1 MFSLRLFLFGV
12 PRVEREGQAVSIRR
26 RKVWALL
33 AYLAVTGQPHS
44 RDALATMFWPE
55 NDQSSAL
62 ANLRRDLSRLKRA
75 VGDEVLDVDRLQV
88 GLVSPAHPSAGS
100 GQGVWLDVEAFK
112 GRLAAVQAHGHAP
125 GELCAECMEAL
136 TQAVSLYSDD
146 FMAGFSLPDSL
157 EFDEWQFFQAEG
169 LRRSFGEALQRLVQ
183 WHTGQAEFEQ
193 GVEYARRWVAL
204 DPLHEEAQRQL
215 MRLYAWS
222 GQQAAAVR
230 QYQECARLLEEELGV
245 EPEPET
251 VALYEAIRT
260 RQLPPP
266 DEAEKTWPTPAA
278 LAELAPQARYVL
290 EERLAVGGY
299 GEVYRGRD
307 RLTDQ
312 PVAIKR
318 LRPELVARDPK
329 FLTRFVREGE
339 ALRRLDHPNIVKM
352 LATFEHE
359 GQHHIVMEYV
369 PGGTLRD
376 LLQEQSPLPLERTLD
391 IALELADALARAH
404 HLHVVHRDL
413 KPGNVLLAADG
424 TPRLTDFGMA
434 RLEREDTRLTLTGAI
449 IGSPAYLSPE
459 AARGEELDARSDV
472 WSFGAMLFEMLSGHP
487 PFEEERLTPLLV
499 SILQEPVPEIV
510 RYCPDLPRALGDLL
524 RGMLAKER
532 ERRIVSM
539 REVAAALEAIR
550 GGRPDSVSIPER
562 RGADQAHLVGQARE
576 SEGRRGEGAAL
587 PSPPHNLP
595 HHATPFVGREEELA
609 DIRRLLRE
617 EPACRLLTL
626 VGPGGI
632 GKTRLALEAAEG
644 TLDAFSDGVFFVP
657 LASVGGIEFMVAAV
671 AEAVD
676 CEFSRGVAPKSQLLK
691 HLVGKR
697 LLLVADNLEH
707 LLEGVDL
714 FSEILSAAPQ
724 ARLLVTSRERLH
736 LQEEWIYEVQ
746 GLPCPE
752 AVDDPADLQAY
763 GAARLFVERARQ
775 ADVNFGLSAEDVP
788 ALVRVCKLVDGMPL
802 ALELAAAWARSMS
815 LSEIAREV
823 ERNLDFLSTSMR
835 NVPERHRS
843 LKVVFEQSWERLT
856 DAEQEVL
863 SRLSVFQG
871 GCSREAAEVV
881 AGATLPLLASLG
893 DKSLLH
899 RADSGRYEMHGLI
912 HQFAA
917 EQLAADQAGRQAL
930 QDRHCTY
937 YGSFLE
943 GRIPAMEG
951 DRQREAL
958 AEVAVE
964 IDNVRAGWRY
974 ALTHLRL
981 DVLRAYH
988 WGLGMFFWLRGWFEE
1003 ARDTFEAAA
1012 EVLECEPDVVE
1023 CQEMLVQILVSFST
1037 HCQFLGQTEPAEAA
1051 LKKGLAVAERLNRP
1065 ALVAAVL
1072 DRQARLSAEQGAY
1085 VRARMLGARALSIY
1099 EELDDPVRAA
1109 HVLTHQGAVSLHLQE
1124 YETARRQLQASVA
1137 RHRRMNKLPDLMMG
1151 LSQMARV
1158 LFRTGAYAEAQEY
1171 LEEVVAIC
1179 ERMNTPI
1186 HASVYNNLGQVAE
1199 AQGKYE
1205 LAREHYLASLAYSER
1220 VRNEPRRGTPLAY
1233 LGNLARIAGD
1243 FEEAWRLLHEG
1254 LEIHRKYVSVREVAR
1269 DIYLLGLLAQAEGD
1283 ASAAQE
1289 RFDDSYTLYE
1299 ADENRHG
1306 MALALHGL
1314 GEVALGRDEL
1324 SRLRS
1329 ATRDEL
1335 PRLRSATRDELP
1347 RLRSAARDELE
1358 RARGYLKRAL
1368 ELAAGIGA
1376 HPVTGQ
1382 ILLGWARYRLARGE
1396 TEEGLYL
1403 LAFVGAQTPAHH
1415 ETRERA
1421 RALWAE
1427 RSAALAPGELAEIQS
1442 RAGGA
1447 TLADVVAR
1455 YLAAEA
1461 EPVLHKV

>member
-12 PRVEREGQAVSIRR
+12 PRAERAGQAVPIRR

-33 AYLAVTGQPHS
+33 TYLAVTGQPHS

-75 VGDEVLDVDRLQV
+75 VGDEVLEVDRLQI
-88 GLVSPAHPSAGS
+88 GLVRQTDPSTSS
-100 GQGVWLDVEAFK
+100 GQGLWLDVEAFK

-125 GELCAECMEAL
+125 AELCAECVEAL
-136 TQAVSLYSDD
+136 TQAVSLYTDD
-146 FMAGFSLPDSL
+146 FMAGFSLPDSR

-169 LRRSFGEALQRLVQ
+169 LRQSFAEALEQLVG

-215 MRLYAWS
+215 MQLYAWS
-222 GQQAAAVR
+222 GQQAAALR

-251 VALYEAIRT
+251 TALYEAIRT
-260 RQLPPP
+260 KQSSPPP
-266 DEAEKTWPTPAA
+266 
-278 LAELAPQARYVL
+278 PQSL
-290 EERLAVGGY
+290 
-299 GEVYRGRD
+299 
-307 RLTDQ
+307 
-312 PVAIKR
+312 P
-318 LRPELVARDPK
+318 
-329 FLTRFVREGE
+329 
-339 ALRRLDHPNIVKM
+339 
-352 LATFEHE
+352 
-359 GQHHIVMEYV
+359 
-369 PGGTLRD
+369 
-376 LLQEQSPLPLERTLD
+376 SPLRFAGRT
-391 IALELADALARAH
+391 APAGGMSA
-404 HLHVVHRDL
+404 
-413 KPGNVLLAADG
+413 PSG
-424 TPRLTDFGMA
+424 TVA
-434 RLEREDTRLTLTGAI
+434 
-449 IGSPAYLSPE
+449 PA
-459 AARGEELDARSDV
+459 
-472 WSFGAMLFEMLSGHP
+472 
-487 PFEEERLTPLLV
+487 
-499 SILQEPVPEIV
+499 
-510 RYCPDLPRALGDLL
+510 
-524 RGMLAKER
+524 
-532 ERRIVSM
+532 
-539 REVAAALEAIR
+539 
-550 GGRPDSVSIPER
+550 
-562 RGADQAHLVGQARE
+562 
-576 SEGRRGEGAAL
+576 
-587 PSPPHNLP
+587 PPHNLP
-595 HHATPFVGREEELA
+595 PQATPFVGREEELA
-609 DIRRLLRE
+609 DIGRLLRE

-644 TLDAFSDGVFFVP
+644 MLDAFSDGVYFVP
-657 LASVGGIEFMVAAV
+657 LASVGGTEFMVAAI
-671 AEAVD
+671 AQAID
-676 CEFSRGVAPKSQLLK
+676 FDFSSGVPPRLQLLN
-691 HLVGKR
+691 HLRAKR
-697 LLLVADNLEH
+697 LLLVVDNLEH
-707 LLEGVDL
+707 LLEGVGL

-736 LQEEWIYEVQ
+736 LQEEWVYEVQ

-763 GAARLFVERARQ
+763 SAACLFLERARQ
-775 ADVNFGLSAEDVP
+775 ADANFDLSAEEIP
-788 ALVRVCKLVDGMPL
+788 ALVRICQLVAGMPL
-802 ALELAAAWARSMS
+802 GLELAAAWARSMS
-815 LSEIAREV
+815 CREIAAEIA
-823 ERNLDFLSTSMR
+823 RNLDFLTTTLR
-835 NVPERHRS
+835 NVPERHHS
-843 LKVVFEQSWERLT
+843 LRAIFEQSWERLT
-856 DAEQEVL
+856 DAEREVL
-863 SRLSVFQG
+863 SKLSVFQG

-881 AGATLPLLASLG
+881 AGATLPVLASLG
-893 DKSLLH
+893 DKSLL
-899 RADSGRYEMHGLI
+899 RRTDSGRYEMHGLI

-917 EQLAADQAGRQAL
+917 EQLAADPASQQAL

-958 AEVAVE
+958 AEIAVE

-974 ALTHLRL
+974 ALVHLRL
-981 DVLRAYH
+981 DVLRAFH

-1003 ARDTFEAAA
+1003 ARDTFDAAA
-1012 EVLECEPDVVE
+1012 QVLECEPDVIE
-1023 CQEMLVQILVSFST
+1023 CQEMLVQILVSYST

-1051 LKKGLAVAERLNRP
+1051 LEKGLAVAERLNRP

-1072 DRQARLSAEQGAY
+1072 DRQSRLAAEQGGY
-1085 VRARMLGARALSIY
+1085 VRAGTLGARALSIY
-1099 EELDDPVRAA
+1099 EELDDPVKVA

-1124 YETARRQLQASVA
+1124 YETARRQLQASIA
-1137 RHRRMNKLPDLMMG
+1137 RHRRLNKLPDLMMG

-1158 LFRTGAYAEAQEY
+1158 LYRTGAYAEAQEY

-1199 AQGKYE
+1199 AQGEYE
-1205 LAREHYLASLAYSER
+1205 LAREHYLASLAYYER
-1220 VRNEPRRGTPLAY
+1220 VHNEPRRGTPLAH

-1243 FEEAWRLLHEG
+1243 FEEASHLLHEG
-1254 LEIHRKYVSVREVAR
+1254 LEIHQKHVSVREVAR
-1269 DIYLLGLLAQAEGD
+1269 DTYLLGLLAQAEGD
-1283 ASAAQE
+1283 VPTAQE
-1289 RFDDSYTLYE
+1289 RFDGSHTLYE

-1314 GEVALGRDEL
+1314 GEVALE
-1324 SRLRS
+1324 
-1329 ATRDEL
+1329 
-1335 PRLRSATRDELP
+1335 
-1347 RLRSAARDELE
+1347 RDELE
-1358 RARGYLKRAL
+1358 RARGYLERAL

-1376 HPVTGQ
+1376 HPVTTQ

-1403 LAFVGAQTPAHH
+1403 LAFVGAQSAAHH

-1427 RSAALAPGELAEIQS
+1427 RSAPLAPGQLAEIRS

-1461 EPVLHKV
+1461 EPVLQKAQPHLTN